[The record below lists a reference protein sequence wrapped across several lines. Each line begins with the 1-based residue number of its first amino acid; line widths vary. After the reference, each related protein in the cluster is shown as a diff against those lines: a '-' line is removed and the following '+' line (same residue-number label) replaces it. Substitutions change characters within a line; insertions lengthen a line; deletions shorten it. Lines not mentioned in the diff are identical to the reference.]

1 MLLPYEPASLLP
13 RGMKAY
19 ILAETHVSVL
29 SALFVAKNGSVGCP
43 SSGEW
48 RYTLWVESDVWML
61 LKISGDGWFVHR
73 TVWKS
78 QNNRADGWRQMKR
91 IHTMEL
97 HLYKIPG
104 SSKCYIVTEIR
115 SWLFWRGYME
125 GEEEMVIKRWWGDF
139 KLVSMFIILTVGMVL
154 WACDTCDKMLEVVHF
169 KYVLFILY
177 LKYILKKPL
186 QLFISKK

>member
-1 MLLPYEPASLLP
+1 
-13 RGMKAY
+13 
-19 ILAETHVSVL
+19 
-29 SALFVAKNGSVGCP
+29 
-43 SSGEW
+43 
-48 RYTLWVESDVWML
+48 
-61 LKISGDGWFVHR
+61 
-73 TVWKS
+73 
-78 QNNRADGWRQMKR
+78 
-91 IHTMEL
+91 
-97 HLYKIPG
+97 
-104 SSKCYIVTEIR
+104 
-115 SWLFWRGYME
+115 ME